1 MIYQISPITN
11 PVVTGISGQNPE
23 KAPEIFAKFFAALV
37 GVMLTAGSIWAFVN
51 LLQGGLEWISSGG
64 DKAALEGAQKRIT
77 NAIVGLFILFASWGL
92 YVVVLQFLGISPLGG
107 GGGFQIKLPTLF

>member
-1 MIYQISPITN
+1 MIFQIIN
-11 PVVTGISGQNPE
+11 PVITGLAGKKPE
-23 KAPEIFAKFFAALV
+23 EAPEIFAKFFAALV
-37 GVMLTAGSIWAFVN
+37 GVLLTVGSVWAFVN

-77 NAIVGLFILFASWGL
+77 NAIIGLFILFASWGL
-92 YVVVLQFLGISPLGG
+92 YVVVLQFLGFSPIGG